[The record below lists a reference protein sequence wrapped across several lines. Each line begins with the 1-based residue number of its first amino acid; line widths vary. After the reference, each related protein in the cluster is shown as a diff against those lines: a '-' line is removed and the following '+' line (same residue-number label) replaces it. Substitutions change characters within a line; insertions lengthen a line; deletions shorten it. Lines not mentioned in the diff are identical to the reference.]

1 MNLRQNFSCKFLVT
15 VSGTSFWYQ
24 FLWRVSPAL
33 VCVVSWHKYQRWH
46 VTFRKSAT
54 RARLGTST
62 WQLTKTKRPAS
73 STLITLW
80 STWVLNRFPKDQR
93 SVMKLFT
100 SLTLTQW
107 QCKQCFCQC
116 HTAWLLFV
124 ICSQLVLAYRL
135 TGSYCIDDR
144 DVRSVVVSVVMKH
157 HQRRPK
163 EATDVCVCVNSVTDL
178 TCSSHIAL
186 ARQFVRMWI
195 KKIPPAV
202 FWKFFQDGCEFL
214 ISFLCTYYTILSTL
228 DYKFLFK
235 YLQLWQSYAILS
247 TTTQRIFTFH

>member
-1 MNLRQNFSCKFLVT
+1 MLSVIFSGARNCDELASKFFVQ
-15 VSGTSFWYQ
+15 VSGNSFWYQ

-54 RARLGTST
+54 LARLGTST
-62 WQLTKTKRPAS
+62 WQLMKTKRPAS

-107 QCKQCFCQC
+107 QCKQCFFQC

-163 EATDVCVCVNSVTDL
+163 EATAVCMCVNSVTGL

-186 ARQFVRMWI
+186 ARQFVQCES
-195 KKIPPAV
+195 KKSPLR
-202 FWKFFQDGCEFL
+202 FSENFFKTVVNF
-214 ISFLCTYYTILSTL
+214 
-228 DYKFLFK
+228 
-235 YLQLWQSYAILS
+235 
-247 TTTQRIFTFH
+247 